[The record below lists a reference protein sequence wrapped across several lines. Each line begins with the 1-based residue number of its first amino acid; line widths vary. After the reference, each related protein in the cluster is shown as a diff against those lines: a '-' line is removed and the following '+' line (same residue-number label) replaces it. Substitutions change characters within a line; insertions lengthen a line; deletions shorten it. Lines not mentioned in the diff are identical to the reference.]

1 MISIANTTDIFF
13 APETTWGEASSGTYI
28 ALPVLTET
36 LVPEKRLFQP
46 THLGSQTMRADPVTT
61 ETLVAGEIEAMATAP
76 LLRSLLPLSLRGT
89 VTKAIATVP
98 ATEIDSEGSIAMPD
112 LLKGRLQSGDVIWLE
127 SNKGEIA
134 GFHDVITPKT
144 GTTLRI
150 SGLPLTLPDK
160 ESISIGHAS
169 LRPGEDHPSVT
180 LARRYGDSSDWMFF
194 DGMMIRRLVLD
205 FAETDLPA
213 VTASFIGRA
222 MKLQKMAP
230 ETASGASGISTAGP
244 LGLGADL
251 RHLELKSLEDKAG
264 FTLDAVVATRLRLI
278 IDHAGMS
285 PQFALGDLAPV
296 ALLPGQL
303 NVHGMIE
310 VMITD
315 TTLFTALNE
324 GRRYQLSFSV
334 QDAAEGGCAV
344 IMPSVLIDAV
354 EGAISSGDGP
364 VRTRFHFRAVP
375 DRALSSLIRIFFD
388 ER

>member
-1 MISIANTTDIFF
+1 MISIANTTDILI

-28 ALPVLTET
+28 PLPVLTET

-46 THLGSQTMRADPVTT
+46 THLSSQTMRADPVTT

-76 LLRSLLPLSLRGT
+76 LLRDLLPLSMRNT
-89 VTKAIATVP
+89 IMKAIATVP

-112 LLKGRLQSGDVIWLE
+112 PLKDRMQPGDVIWLE
-127 SNKGEIA
+127 SDTGVIA
-134 GFHDVITPKT
+134 GFHDVTAPEA
-144 GTTLRI
+144 GGVLRI
-150 SGLPLTLPDK
+150 SGLPLTLPDG
-160 ESISIGHAS
+160 ENISIGNAS
-169 LRPGEDHPSVT
+169 LWPGTKHPSVT
-180 LARRYGDSSDWMFF
+180 LARRYGEGSDWMFF

-213 VTASFIGRA
+213 VTASFLGRA
-222 MKLQKMAP
+222 MKLNATAP
-230 ETASGASGISTAGP
+230 ETASGISTAGP

-251 RHLELKSLEDKAG
+251 KHLEMKSLEDKAG

-285 PQFALGDLAPV
+285 PQFALGDLAPI

-315 TTLFTALNE
+315 TTLFTAMNE
-324 GRRYQLSFSV
+324 GSQYQLSFSV
-334 QDAAEGGCAV
+334 QDASEGGCAV

-375 DRALSSLIRIFFD
+375 DGALSSLIRIFFD